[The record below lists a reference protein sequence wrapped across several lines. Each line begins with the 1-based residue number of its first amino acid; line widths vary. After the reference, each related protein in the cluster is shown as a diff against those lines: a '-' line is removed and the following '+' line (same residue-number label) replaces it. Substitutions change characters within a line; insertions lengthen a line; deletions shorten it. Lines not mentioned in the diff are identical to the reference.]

1 MRLCMP
7 DNELILEIIQQIED
21 AAKKVVLWF
30 QVINNPNDFTDTAA
44 GMEKMD
50 AICMM
55 LIVIGESLKNLDK
68 VTEGKLLSRY
78 PDVDWKKAK
87 GMRDIITHHYANINA
102 ETVFFTCKRKI
113 PALLDTIQRIIHE
126 LKSSFFISTQNS
138 QINKQ
143 TTFSTMKMLA
153 PS

>member
-1 MRLCMP
+1 MP
-7 DNELILEIIQQIED
+7 DNELTLEIIQQIED
-21 AAKKVVLWF
+21 AAKKVVLRF
-30 QVINNPNDFTDTAA
+30 QAINNPNDFTDTAA

-68 VTEGKLLSRY
+68 VTEGNLLSRY

-113 PALLDTIQRIIHE
+113 PVLLETIQRIIHE
-126 LKSSFFISTQNS
+126 LKS
-138 QINKQ
+138 
-143 TTFSTMKMLA
+143 
-153 PS
+153 

>member
-1 MRLCMP
+1 MP
-7 DNELILEIIQQIED
+7 DTELILEILHQIED
-21 AAKKVVLWF
+21 AAKKVVLRF
-30 QVINNPNDFTDTAA
+30 QLIKNPSDFTDTAS

-68 VTEGKLLSRY
+68 VTEEKLLSRY

-102 ETVFFTCKRKI
+102 ETVFFTCQKKN
-113 PALLDTIQRIIHE
+113 PC
-126 LKSSFFISTQNS
+126 
-138 QINKQ
+138 
-143 TTFSTMKMLA
+143 TF
-153 PS
+153 